1 MARFASFYIIK
12 ILIKVHMKN
21 KIELY
26 AEKKDVFAQ
35 MQDLNKRAK
44 DEQRELKADEK
55 AQFDKLDLRMDEII
69 ADIERQTKFEERSK
83 QEAANNFAQRK
94 ETPKRDEVA
103 FRTEAYTKM
112 LRYGYNGLNAEER
125 NAIEKRGTDTQITT
139 TDSLGGY
146 TVPEGFGDEI
156 IKSMAH
162 YSGVLEAAKI
172 IRTNSGNPLPFPTSD
187 QTAVKGKRI
196 GEGVAQAVLDV
207 TFGTKVLNSYIYT
220 SDIIK
225 WSYALAQDSAF
236 DVGAE
241 TNQIAAERLGRILNE
256 EMTTGTGSSQPNGV
270 VTAAGAGHT
279 AAATN
284 AITSAELLELIYS
297 VDRDYRR
304 NGSFMLADATVKAI
318 RQLEIGSA
326 DSRPLWQ
333 PSLRDGEPDT
343 IHGYKYYVN
352 NDMDNVGSGVSSVVA
367 LFGDFSK
374 YCVRMS
380 KDLTLKPLF
389 ERYADEMVVAYFMY
403 CRADGELMDA
413 AAIKKLA
420 LAAS

>member
-1 MARFASFYIIK
+1 
-12 ILIKVHMKN
+12 MKN
-21 KIELY
+21 KLELY

-35 MQDLNKRAK
+35 MSDLNKRAANENR
-44 DEQRELKADEK
+44 DLNADEK
-55 AQFDKLDLRMDEII
+55 VQFDKLDARMDEVI
-69 ADIERQTKFEERSK
+69 ASIERQTKFEERAK
-83 QEAANNFAQRK
+83 QEAANQYEAK
-94 ETPKRDEVA
+94 AETPSVDLKEARIA
-103 FRTEAYTKM
+103 AYTKM
-112 LRYGYNGLNAEER
+112 LRYGEKSLNREER
-125 NAIEKRGTDTQITT
+125 NALEKRGTSTQITT
-139 TDSLGGY
+139 TDALGGY

-162 YSGVLEAAKI
+162 YSGVLEAARI
-172 IRTNSGNPLPFPTSD
+172 IRTNSGNPLPYPTSD

-241 TNQIAAERLGRILNE
+241 TNLIAAERLGRILNE
-256 EMTTGTGSSQPNGV
+256 ELTSADGSSKPNGV
-270 VTAAGAGHT
+270 VTAAAVGKVAT
-279 AAATN
+279 ATN
-284 AITSAELLELIYS
+284 AITSSELLDLIYS
-297 VDRDYRR
+297 VDRNYRA
-304 NGSFMLADATVKAI
+304 NGSLMLNDSTVKAI

-352 NDMDNVGSGVSSVVA
+352 NDMDALSSGASSDVV

-374 YCVRMS
+374 YIVRMS
-380 KDLTLKPLF
+380 KDFTLKPLF

>member
-1 MARFASFYIIK
+1 
-12 ILIKVHMKN
+12 MKN
-21 KIELY
+21 KLELY

-35 MQDLNKRAK
+35 MSDLNKRAANENR
-44 DEQRELKADEK
+44 DLNADEK
-55 AQFDKLDLRMDEII
+55 VQFDKLDARMDEVI
-69 ADIERQTKFEERSK
+69 ASIERQTKFEARAK
-83 QEAANNFAQRK
+83 AEAANEFEAKQNQISPAKK
-94 ETPKRDEVA
+94 EN
-103 FRTEAYTKM
+103 RTEVYSKM
-112 LRYGYNGLNAEER
+112 LRFGEKSLTREELKVL
-125 NAIEKRGTDTQITT
+125 ETRGTDTQITT
-139 TDSLGGY
+139 TDALGGY
-146 TVPEGFGDEI
+146 TVPEGFGNEI
-156 IKSMAH
+156 IKSLSH
-162 YSGVLEAAKI
+162 YSGVLEAARI
-172 IRTNSGNPLPFPTSD
+172 IRTNSGNPLPYPTSD

-236 DVGAE
+236 DVASE
-241 TNQIAAERLGRILNE
+241 TNMIAAERLGRILNE
-256 EMTTGTGSSQPNGV
+256 ELTTGDGSSKPNGV
-270 VTAAGAGHT
+270 VTAASAGHT

-284 AITSAELLELIYS
+284 AITSAEILDLIYS
-297 VDRDYRR
+297 VDRNYRV
-304 NGSFMLADATVKAI
+304 NGSLMLNDATVKAI

-343 IHGYKYYVN
+343 IHGYRYYVN
-352 NDMDNVGSGVSSVVA
+352 NDMDNLASGVSSDVV

-374 YCVRMS
+374 YIVRMS
-380 KDLTLKPLF
+380 QDFTLKPLF
-389 ERYADEMVVAYFMY
+389 ERFADEMVVAYFMY

-413 AAIKKLA
+413 AAIKKLT